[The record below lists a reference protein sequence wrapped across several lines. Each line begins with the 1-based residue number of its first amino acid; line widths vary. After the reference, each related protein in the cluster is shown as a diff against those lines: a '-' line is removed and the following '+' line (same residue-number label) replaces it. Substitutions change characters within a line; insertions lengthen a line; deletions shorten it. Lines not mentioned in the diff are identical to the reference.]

1 MDTAFCSPGI
11 VPRVLYSNFVSTVAR
26 SMYCKFLEEL
36 KNISPGRPGADK
48 RREFQSLVAWVSQP
62 GAEQKEGGKSRY
74 HEMKAN

>member
-1 MDTAFCSPGI
+1 
-11 VPRVLYSNFVSTVAR
+11 
-26 SMYCKFLEEL
+26 MYCKFLEEL